1 MSDPNVPPPGGTPP
15 PPPGGGVPP
24 PQPPPGGAPP
34 PAQPPPG
41 GAPPPAQPPGG
52 GGFSPPPGQPPAQ
65 PYPPGGGGQRL
76 DVGTAVS
83 YGWNKFSENAGQFI
97 LLVLGVFVALIVVGA
112 ISQLVIIPT
121 INSDDGSV
129 GIMFWLAFAV
139 SFFLQFVVGFAVQAG
154 VYRAGLGVTQGRA
167 PSFSMF
173 TDGTNFGSYILTVIL
188 VGLGALIGYIL
199 CIIPG
204 IIWLFFTVFA
214 PLRALDKGEGPGD
227 AIKGSIDMVRDNIGQ
242 VLLIIIV
249 SYLIYIAGAIV
260 CGVGLLVSIPVAL
273 IMICWT
279 YRTILG
285 EPVAP

>member
-1 MSDPNVPPPGGTPP
+1 M
-15 PPPGGGVPP
+15 
-24 PQPPPGGAPP
+24 PP
-34 PAQPPPG
+34 PAQPY
-41 GAPPPAQPPGG
+41 Q
-52 GGFSPPPGQPPAQ
+52 
-65 PYPPGGGGQRL
+65 PGGGGQRL
-76 DVGTAVS
+76 EVGAAVS

-97 LLVLGVFVALIVVGA
+97 LLVLGVFVALIAVSV

-121 INSDDGSV
+121 IGGDDNSV

-139 SFFLQFVVGFAVQAG
+139 TFFLQFVVGFAVQAG

-173 TDGTNFGSYILTVIL
+173 TDGTNFGAYILTVIV
-188 VGLGALIGYIL
+188 VGLGAMVGYLL

-214 PLRALDKGEGPGD
+214 PLRALDRGEGPGD

-249 SYLIYIAGAIV
+249 SYLIYIAGALL
-260 CGVGLLVSIPVAL
+260 CGIGLLVSIPVAL
-273 IMICWT
+273 VAICWT
-279 YRTILG
+279 YRVING